1 MSQVTAGENKGKTLQ
16 HDHTV
21 RALVSLPWPQDGEP
35 KVEIP
40 VPEGVKL
47 ANASVVV
54 FLQDPA
60 TLRIFS
66 ARGADVEAP
75 KTGQAPPGE

>member
-1 MSQVTAGENKGKTLQ
+1 MAAGRQTQG
-16 HDHTV
+16 
-21 RALVSLPWPQDGEP
+21 
-35 KVEIP
+35 EIP

-75 KTGQAPPGE
+75 KTGRAAPGE